1 MSLYSE
7 DDAEYK
13 KAVEGFAQLAK
24 RLHSARDTHKRKT
37 IENENEDEEAD
48 KEKVQEEEEEQE
60 PTDSLVK
67 RVKVGQTNE
76 LALCKPKTKPRI
88 TERPENTSSS
98 SEDNTS
104 DSDSEVEARK
114 LDANNGSKQLQIQ
127 PNGGT
132 KARPAT
138 TTTTTT
144 TKQTPEIKSLPRPE
158 SRIKD
163 HNQRSLSVVAP
174 TGRQKKP
181 LGRAYVQKLSA
192 QARCYEHG
200 SKAMSASRN
209 VPNTI
214 NNATVTSKLDELIS
228 LFGRNGRNYH
238 NNNSSSD
245 EGDDDDDN
253 RRKRLP
259 APGTLAVGLRNNN
272 NNNNSN
278 NSGMGRRVAV
288 NDYLGEGR
296 LDLDCNKHLKPLVE
310 MLISSKDLQQYR
322 GSSIAAVFETD
333 KQQVLINANSEERL
347 ELVNDPRNFT
357 TIQLFLQNPAKT
369 ISINQARQKTTDLVK
384 KELITRAWNASQLCS
399 PVENERPCV
408 MKDNC
413 WTYRHFRF
421 VMKEFRTPNQ
431 SLFVKQNHNDS
442 TVALCLTCLRELLA
456 RNMFGSMIS
465 MSPNESMT
473 VNQMF
478 CNITNCVGEYMAEDC
493 IVTAPE
499 NMHPVVYNQINKYRI
514 VKRESRIYL
523 DEAGYLLYTEQHE
536 QEENKRIALLNKIE
550 AASGFERGALL

>member
-1 MSLYSE
+1 
-7 DDAEYK
+7 
-13 KAVEGFAQLAK
+13 
-24 RLHSARDTHKRKT
+24 
-37 IENENEDEEAD
+37 
-48 KEKVQEEEEEQE
+48 
-60 PTDSLVK
+60 
-67 RVKVGQTNE
+67 
-76 LALCKPKTKPRI
+76 
-88 TERPENTSSS
+88 
-98 SEDNTS
+98 
-104 DSDSEVEARK
+104 
-114 LDANNGSKQLQIQ
+114 
-127 PNGGT
+127 
-132 KARPAT
+132 
-138 TTTTTT
+138 
-144 TKQTPEIKSLPRPE
+144 
-158 SRIKD
+158 
-163 HNQRSLSVVAP
+163 
-174 TGRQKKP
+174 
-181 LGRAYVQKLSA
+181 
-192 QARCYEHG
+192 
-200 SKAMSASRN
+200 
-209 VPNTI
+209 
-214 NNATVTSKLDELIS
+214 
-228 LFGRNGRNYH
+228 
-238 NNNSSSD
+238 
-245 EGDDDDDN
+245 
-253 RRKRLP
+253 
-259 APGTLAVGLRNNN
+259 
-272 NNNNSN
+272 
-278 NSGMGRRVAV
+278 
-288 NDYLGEGR
+288 
-296 LDLDCNKHLKPLVE
+296 
-310 MLISSKDLQQYR
+310 
-322 GSSIAAVFETD
+322 
-333 KQQVLINANSEERL
+333 L